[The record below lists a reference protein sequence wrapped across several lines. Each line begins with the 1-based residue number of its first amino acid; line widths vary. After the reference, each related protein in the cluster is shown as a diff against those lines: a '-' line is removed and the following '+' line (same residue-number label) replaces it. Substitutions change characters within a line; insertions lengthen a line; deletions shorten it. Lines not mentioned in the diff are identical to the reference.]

1 MIYSDME
8 LVRMIGVGLLTA
20 VAALLLRGTKPE
32 LSFAVTIVGGVI
44 LLIFAIDVMA
54 ETFGIFAQIGEQT
67 GIDSALI
74 KILLKIIA
82 IGYLIEFAAGI
93 VEDFG
98 SKSIADKL
106 VFAGKVTIF
115 AVSLPILQAMVS
127 LIGNFLELL

>member
-8 LVRMIGVGLLTA
+8 LIRMIGVGLLTA

-44 LLIFAIDVMA
+44 LLIFA